1 MRKLWPIAILLALM
15 TTACRIEANLDL
27 VIEEDGSGTYT
38 SEVGFDE
45 EVQQALSVFGDTD
58 ELLGALDLGV
68 PDASTSERIEGDM
81 TYSVV
86 TSEFADA
93 GELTQIILENVE
105 GDNPFDSFAID
116 VTEDGATVDASV
128 RLPEGLAGT
137 LGGAPDLGDALDA
150 SIAVKITM
158 PGKIVSSNADRT
170 IGDNQLVWDIGFT
183 DTEVVIEAESTFK
196 EDGFPFWIIILVILV
211 AAALAGWWFWSKRQ
225 EQSAIASI
233 EAAQAAD
240 SI

>member
-1 MRKLWPIAILLALM
+1 MRKLWRIAILLALV

-58 ELLGALDLGV
+58 ELLGALDFGV
-68 PDASTSERIEGDM
+68 PGASTSERVEGDM

-86 TSEFADA
+86 TSPFSDA
-93 GELTQIILENVE
+93 SELTQIILDNVE
-105 GDNPFDSFAID
+105 GENPFDRFEID
-116 VTEDGATVDASV
+116 VTDDGATVDALG
-128 RLPEGLAGT
+128 RLPEGFAGA
-137 LGGAPDLGDALDA
+137 LGAAPDLGETLDA
-150 SIAVKITM
+150 AIAVKITM
-158 PGKIVSSNADRT
+158 PGRIVSSNADRT
-170 IGDNQLVWDIGFT
+170 VGDNQLVWDLGFS

-233 EAAQAAD
+233 EAAQAEM
-240 SI
+240 